1 MLNQA
6 DRENVGVFAASRDGM
21 AERREAERRRARV
34 GAYVTFRTGA
44 EELACHI
51 IDISSKGARLRLADV
66 STLPKFFELHTPEG
80 EAYLCEIIRRKSDYV
95 GVEFLQSS

>member
-21 AERREAERRRARV
+21 TERRRARV
-34 GAYVTFRTGA
+34 GAYVTFRSGA

>member
-6 DRENVGVFAASRDGM
+6 DKRNFGVIAASRDGL
-21 AERREAERRRARV
+21 AERREAERRRAKV
-34 GAYVTFRTGA
+34 GAYITFRSGA

-51 IDISSKGARLRLADV
+51 IDISSKGARLRSADV
-66 STLPKFFELHTPEG
+66 STLPKFFELHTPGG

-95 GVEFLQSS
+95 GVEFLQRS